1 MKIILT
7 FASLM
12 LANAANAQVAV
23 PTKFELIPAIR
34 TTAEIKGESYVIAR
48 DENNKI
54 IFVKTQTK
62 NTVVKPM
69 LINITEP
76 EEK

>member
-1 MKIILT
+1 MKTILT
-7 FASLM
+7 FAALM
-12 LANAANAQVAV
+12 LANVANAQVAV
-23 PTKFELIPAIR
+23 PTKFELIPAVR
-34 TTAEIKGESYVIAR
+34 TTVEIKGESYVIAR

>member
-7 FASLM
+7 LAALM
-12 LANAANAQVAV
+12 LATASNAQVAV
-23 PTKFELIPAIR
+23 PTKFELIPAVR
-34 TTAEIKGESYVIAR
+34 TTVEIRGESYVIAR
-48 DENNKI
+48 DENDKI
-54 IFVKTQTK
+54 IFVKIQTK

-76 EEK
+76 KK

>member
-7 FASLM
+7 LAALM
-12 LANAANAQVAV
+12 LATASNAQTAA
-23 PTKFELIPAIR
+23 PTKFELIPAVR
-34 TTAEIKGESYVIAR
+34 TTVEISGESYVIAR
-48 DENNKI
+48 DENDKI
-54 IFVKTQTK
+54 IFVKIQTK

-76 EEK
+76 EK

>member
-7 FASLM
+7 LAALM
-12 LANAANAQVAV
+12 LATAANAQVAV
-23 PTKFELIPAIR
+23 PTKFELIPAVR
-34 TTAEIKGESYVIAR
+34 TTVEIRGESYVIAR
-48 DENNKI
+48 DENDKI
-54 IFVKTQTK
+54 IFVKIQTK

-76 EEK
+76 KK

>member
-7 FASLM
+7 LAALM
-12 LANAANAQVAV
+12 LATTSSAQVAV
-23 PTKFELIPAIR
+23 PTKFELIPAVR
-34 TTAEIKGESYVIAR
+34 TTVEISGESYVIAR
-48 DENNKI
+48 DENDKI
-54 IFVKTQTK
+54 IFVKIQTK

-76 EEK
+76 EK

>member
-7 FASLM
+7 LAALM
-12 LANAANAQVAV
+12 LATASNAQVAV
-23 PTKFELIPAIR
+23 PTKFELIPAVR
-34 TTAEIKGESYVIAR
+34 TTVEISGESYVIAR
-48 DENNKI
+48 DENDKI

-76 EEK
+76 KEK